1 MWGDLWFSPSMMNDF
16 ADVEFTDIDDARA
29 EIERTLRKTFRTRA
43 AIIMCSTEKEL
54 DIIRKV
60 LNDKNKYRQDKRY
73 ACLASENLQIP
84 EHLRIP
90 CHLHKYIVA

>member
-1 MWGDLWFSPSMMNDF
+1 MWNDLWFSPSMMNDF
-16 ADVEFTDIDDARA
+16 DDARA
-29 EIERTLRKTFRTRA
+29 EIERTLRKAFRTRA
-43 AIIMCSTEKEL
+43 AIIVCSTEKEL

-73 ACLASENLQIP
+73 ACLASENLQIL

-90 CHLHKYIVA
+90 CHLHEYIVA